1 MLNLFERNDQKTR
14 DLLYSL
20 KQAGF
25 EHPTVFLEDD
35 GWLPSECE
43 SPFAYFAER
52 EKSGRPRYFNEIKVP
67 RFWEIAGD
75 NRQASI
81 GFYGQTKAKIVYA
94 APKEKRW
101 VKEVKW
107 LDPAGRTR
115 LIDHYDR
122 YGHRFAQSVCDEA
135 QKPIVKTYFDAK
147 QHEVLVQNFVT
158 GDLILNQGEQILTF
172 KDLTEFTLYYLA
184 QRGFSLEQIFINS
197 LSYPLFVLLQLPQT
211 GDDVLF
217 WQEDFQGNI
226 PGNMEM
232 IINGGVPRLKKI
244 IVQDAKSYQTAMQL
258 SNNSSYF
265 EKLGFIYEKKREN
278 EQRKQIFILTNSDQ
292 LEQIETLHA
301 QLSEFEFH
309 IAAITEM
316 SQKLMDLGR
325 QANISL
331 YPNVAPKE
339 LTKLWQQAD
348 FYLDINHHQEL
359 MQAVRQA
366 FENEMLTVS
375 FENTVHDRHF
385 IAPENI
391 YAPEQV
397 EQMIQKLKQAASDR
411 AYLDA
416 LLKAQR
422 KQAQMGSVATYQA
435 VLGG

>member
-25 EHPTVFLEDD
+25 ERPTVFLEDD
-35 GWLPSECE
+35 GWLPPECE
-43 SPFAYFAER
+43 SPFAYFAKQ
-52 EKSGRPRYFNEIKVP
+52 EKSGRPRYFNEVEVP

-122 YGHRFAQSVCDEA
+122 YGHRFAQTACDEA
-135 QKPIVKTYFDAK
+135 QKPIVKTYFDTK

-158 GDLILNQGEQILTF
+158 DDLILNQGEQILTF
-172 KDLTEFTLYYLA
+172 KNLTEFTLYYLA
-184 QRGFSLEQIFINS
+184 QREFSIEQIFINS

-211 GDDVLF
+211 GNDVLF

-232 IINGGVPRLKKI
+232 ILNGGVPRLKKI
-244 IVQDAKSYQTAMQL
+244 VVQDAKAYQTALQL
-258 SNNSSYF
+258 SNNSLYF
-265 EKLGFIYEKKREN
+265 ENLGFIYEKKREN

-292 LEQIETLHA
+292 LEQIETLFA
-301 QLSEFEFH
+301 QLPEFEFH

-316 SQKLMDLGR
+316 SQKLMDLGH

-339 LTKLWQQAD
+339 LAKLWQQAD

-366 FENEMLTVS
+366 FENEMLTVG

-397 EQMIQKLKQAASDR
+397 EQMVQKLKRAASDR

-416 LLKAQR
+416 LLVAQR
-422 KQAQMGSVATYQA
+422 QQAEMGSVARYQE